1 MTFRAE
7 EGAPRE
13 GRCTPLLFGCRVQS
27 ELMQNFFTVAMPLL
41 AAVTTSTAS
50 LPFVNYKMQG
60 PPPPVPGQAPFSIIK
75 EFDLV
80 DEKKT
85 AIREVAS
92 PKPKEKRLICKGCNE
107 HENVTLAFF
116 QDRGIKDR
124 NALATIMGNIRQ
136 ESTFVPNICEGG
148 SRTSWSNCG
157 GGYGLI
163 QWTSAN
169 RYYGLGDFAKK
180 YGGSPSS
187 LHTQLRY
194 LTNEVQWQR
203 IKDRMKTPGKSINRY
218 MDYAYSWIGWGH
230 HGART
235 SYAHDYAS
243 RLILVE
249 V

>member
-1 MTFRAE
+1 
-7 EGAPRE
+7 
-13 GRCTPLLFGCRVQS
+13 
-27 ELMQNFFTVAMPLL
+27 MQNFFTVALPLV
-41 AAVTTSTAS
+41 ATVTTNTAT
-50 LPFVNYKMQG
+50 LPGVF
-60 PPPPVPGQAPFSIIK
+60 PPPPVSGPPPFAIIQ
-75 EFDLV
+75 E
-80 DEKKT
+80 EPTSKT
-85 AIREVAS
+85 ATKEVA
-92 PKPKEKRLICKGCNE
+92 PEKPKETRLICKGCNE
-107 HENVTLAFF
+107 NENATLAFF
-116 QDRGIKDR
+116 QERGIKDR

-148 SRTSWSNCG
+148 SRTSWGNCG
-157 GGYGLI
+157 RGYGLI

-194 LTNEVQWQR
+194 LTTEVQWQR
-203 IKDRMKTPGKSINRY
+203 IEDRMKTPGKSINRY

-243 RLILVE
+243 KLITVE

>member
-1 MTFRAE
+1 
-7 EGAPRE
+7 
-13 GRCTPLLFGCRVQS
+13 VQ
-27 ELMQNFFTVAMPLL
+27 QFFTVALPLL
-41 AAVTTSTAS
+41 ATVTTNVATLPLFPPLTA
-50 LPFVNYKMQG
+50 
-60 PPPPVPGQAPFSIIK
+60 PPAPFSIIK
-75 EFDLV
+75 EF
-80 DEKKT
+80 ETPT
-85 AIREVAS
+85 ATKEVA
-92 PKPKEKRLICKGCNE
+92 PAEKPKEKRLICKGCNE
-107 HENVTLAFF
+107 HENATLAYF

-148 SRTSWSNCG
+148 SRTSWRNCY

-169 RYYGLGDFAKK
+169 RYYGLGDFARK

-187 LHTQLRY
+187 LETQLRY
-194 LTNEVQWQR
+194 LTTEVQWQR
-203 IKDRMKTPGKSINRY
+203 IEDRMKTPGKSINRY

-235 SYAHDYAS
+235 SYAYEYAS
-243 RLILVE
+243 KLITVE

>member
-1 MTFRAE
+1 
-7 EGAPRE
+7 
-13 GRCTPLLFGCRVQS
+13 
-27 ELMQNFFTVAMPLL
+27 MQNIFTVALPLL
-41 AAVTTSTAS
+41 ATVTTSTAT
-50 LPFVNYKMQG
+50 LPFVNYKMDG
-60 PPPPVPGQAPFSIIK
+60 PPPPVV
-75 EFDLV
+75 E
-80 DEKKT
+80 ET
-85 AIREVAS
+85 ATREVAQ
-92 PKPKEKRLICKGCNE
+92 PEKPKEKRLICKGCNE
-107 HENVTLAFF
+107 NENATLAYF

-124 NALATIMGNIRQ
+124 NALATILGNIKQ

-148 SRTSWSNCG
+148 SRTSWHNCY

-180 YGGSPSS
+180 FGGSPSN

-194 LTNEVQWQR
+194 LTNEVQWKE
-203 IKDRMKTPGKSINRY
+203 IEERMKTPGKSINRY

-243 RLILVE
+243 RLITVE

>member
-1 MTFRAE
+1 M
-7 EGAPRE
+7 
-13 GRCTPLLFGCRVQS
+13 
-27 ELMQNFFTVAMPLL
+27 AM
-41 AAVTTSTAS
+41 VTTTAT
-50 LPFVNYKMQG
+50 LPSVF
-60 PPPPVPGQAPFSIIK
+60 PPPPVSGLPQYSIIQ
-75 EFDLV
+75 E
-80 DEKKT
+80 EPTSKT
-85 AIREVAS
+85 AIRKVA
-92 PKPKEKRLICKGCNE
+92 PEKPKEKRLICKGCNE
-107 HENVTLAFF
+107 NENVALEYF
-116 QDRGIKDR
+116 QNIGIKDK

-148 SRTSWSNCG
+148 SKTSWSNCG
-157 GGYGLI
+157 RGYGLI

-194 LTNEVQWQR
+194 LRNEVQWQE
-203 IKDRMKTPGKSINRY
+203 IEEKMKTPGKSINRY

-235 SYAHDYAS
+235 SYAYDYAS
-243 RLILVE
+243 RLIKVE

>member
-1 MTFRAE
+1 
-7 EGAPRE
+7 
-13 GRCTPLLFGCRVQS
+13 
-27 ELMQNFFTVAMPLL
+27 MQNFFTVALPLL
-41 AAVTTSTAS
+41 ATVTTTTAT
-50 LPFVNYKMQG
+50 LPVF
-60 PPPPVPGQAPFSIIK
+60 PPPPVSGPPPYKIIK
-75 EFDLV
+75 EF
-80 DEKKT
+80 ETKT
-85 AIREVAS
+85 AIREVA
-92 PKPKEKRLICKGCNE
+92 PEKPKESRLICKGCNQ
-107 HENVTLAFF
+107 HENATLAFF

-136 ESTFVPNICEGG
+136 ESTFIPNICEGG
-148 SRTSWSNCG
+148 SRTSWSSCG

-169 RYYGLGDFAKK
+169 RYYGLGDFARR
-180 YGGSPSS
+180 YGGSPSA

-194 LTNEVQWQR
+194 LTNEIQWKQ
-203 IKDRMKTPGKSINRY
+203 IEDKMKMPGKSINRY

-243 RLILVE
+243 RLIKVE

>member
-1 MTFRAE
+1 
-7 EGAPRE
+7 
-13 GRCTPLLFGCRVQS
+13 
-27 ELMQNFFTVAMPLL
+27 MQNFFTVALPLL
-41 AAVTTSTAS
+41 ASVTTNVAT
-50 LPFVNYKMQG
+50 LPVF
-60 PPPPVPGQAPFSIIK
+60 PPLTTPPAPFSIIK
-75 EFDLV
+75 EFEV
-80 DEKKT
+80 TT
-85 AIREVAS
+85 ATKEVA
-92 PKPKEKRLICKGCNE
+92 PEKPKETRLICKGCNE
-107 HENVTLAFF
+107 NENATLAYF
-116 QDRGIKDR
+116 QSIGIKDR

-148 SRTSWSNCG
+148 SIRSYHSCW

-180 YGGSPSS
+180 FGGSPSN

-194 LTNEVQWQR
+194 LTNEVQWKE
-203 IKDRMKTPGKSINRY
+203 IESRMKIPGKSINRY

-235 SYAHDYAS
+235 SYAHEYAS
-243 RLILVE
+243 KLIKVE